1 MSESGWAGAGLSTV
15 DASKTVDSNEFY
27 RYHEDQLVKDML
39 MQRPNNWL
47 GLGQGQGQRVLRP
60 GNNGLEGVFDY

>member
-1 MSESGWAGAGLSTV
+1 MSESGWVAAGLSTV

-47 GLGQGQGQRVLRP
+47 GQSQGQRVLRP
-60 GNNGLEGVFDY
+60 DNNGLEGVFDY